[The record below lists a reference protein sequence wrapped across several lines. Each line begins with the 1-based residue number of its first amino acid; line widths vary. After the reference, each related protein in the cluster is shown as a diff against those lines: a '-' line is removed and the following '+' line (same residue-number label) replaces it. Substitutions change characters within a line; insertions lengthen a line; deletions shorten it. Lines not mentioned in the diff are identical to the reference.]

1 MSQWKKALFFRRF
14 GSGSRDVP
22 DEEGTE
28 RIVAAAAGVGSGGR
42 SRDVPDEEGT
52 ESCVLQFTHSTMSP
66 GSRDVPDEEGTESET
81 PRSF

>member
-1 MSQWKKALFFRRF
+1 
-14 GSGSRDVP
+14 
-22 DEEGTE
+22 
-28 RIVAAAAGVGSGGR
+28 VAAAAGVGSGGR